1 MLLVVLLGEVLSD
14 GEGDGWIVTRRI
26 NILLYEVHF
35 LPETFLEVRREVIQC
50 EGHTCVCIGGVVVA
64 RLDIG
69 RVFVCNDIAYEF
81 NSRVALAAVTLFLL
95 LGGDDDI
102 LQCVGVRVERDLDV
116 LARLSLAQDEFL
128 GLVTDHLEVQNGIS
142 LWIANVVTSFHI
154 GGRTKSCRF
163 SVVLIGLHEEYL
175 HKGQVLACLTIYHL
189 SRCPCQFLGVGTER
203 ADAKAEE

>member
-35 LPETFLEVRREVIQC
+35 LPETFLEVRREVIQG

-64 RLDIG
+64 CLDIR

-81 NSRVALAAVTLFLL
+81 DGRVALAAVTLFLL

-116 LARLSLAQDEFL
+116 LA
-128 GLVTDHLEVQNGIS
+128 
-142 LWIANVVTSFHI
+142 
-154 GGRTKSCRF
+154 
-163 SVVLIGLHEEYL
+163 
-175 HKGQVLACLTIYHL
+175 
-189 SRCPCQFLGVGTER
+189 
-203 ADAKAEE
+203 